1 VKGPLYIFFISQ
13 KRDLHVTLYFHDSIE
28 GQPQTHA
35 LCASHHQIIT
45 IIIVVS
51 HQLISLYFKN
61 LIIMN
66 FIQVEMLKGK
76 LGFMLYSTKRMK

>member
-45 IIIVVS
+45 IIIVVMS
-51 HQLISLYFKN
+51 SI
-61 LIIMN
+61 N
-66 FIQVEMLKGK
+66 FII
-76 LGFMLYSTKRMK
+76 F